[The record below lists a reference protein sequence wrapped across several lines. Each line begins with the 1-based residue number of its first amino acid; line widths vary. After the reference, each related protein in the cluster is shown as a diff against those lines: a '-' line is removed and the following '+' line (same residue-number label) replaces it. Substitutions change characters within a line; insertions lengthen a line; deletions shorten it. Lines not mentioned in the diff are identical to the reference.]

1 MHPVYGN
8 HMCNEEYEFYK
19 ELRYSGA
26 SQRQL
31 ERLTGIEKHDLSHE
45 MKQALG
51 SAALLCKEP
60 VPVFSLLRDKLPL
73 ASDSTNIAASGFI
86 GGLVFK
92 YACPTSDYKQLMSLN
107 SPFSF

>member
-31 ERLTGIEKHDLSHE
+31 ERLTGIGKSMIYR
-45 MKQALG
+45 MK
-51 SAALLCKEP
+51 
-60 VPVFSLLRDKLPL
+60 
-73 ASDSTNIAASGFI
+73 
-86 GGLVFK
+86 
-92 YACPTSDYKQLMSLN
+92 
-107 SPFSF
+107 